1 MIAQEEKKELIDWI
15 QELTDPEVI
24 KNIKSIKESIEQAQT
39 WDQLPDSAK
48 SSIKR
53 GIKDVD
59 SGRVISD
66 EDFWA
71 NFKDRL

>member
-24 KNIKSIKESIEQAQT
+24 KNIKSIKESIEQEQT

-53 GIKDVD
+53 GIKDAD